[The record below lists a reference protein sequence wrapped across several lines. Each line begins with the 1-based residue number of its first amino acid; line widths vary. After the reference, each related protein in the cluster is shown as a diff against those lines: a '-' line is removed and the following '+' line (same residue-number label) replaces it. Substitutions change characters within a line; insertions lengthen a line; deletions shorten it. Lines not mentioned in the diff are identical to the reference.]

1 MYISNQA
8 DLALLIEKLK
18 GSRLIAIDTEFHYEK
33 TYYAKLCLVQVCNGD
48 IDAIIDPLRIGNLK
62 PLGELLSDPDIVKVF
77 HAGNQDIEILNR
89 VVGVCPSPIFDTQVA
104 AGLLGYPQQL
114 GLSAL
119 VKAFCDV
126 NLAKTD
132 SLTDWTRRPLSPTQI
147 EYAIDD
153 VLYLPQIYDK
163 MAAQLEK
170 SGRMEWLKSDFEHMS
185 DPATYVVDPDQ
196 MWRKVKR
203 VSSLT
208 RKQLA
213 VAQVMASWRER
224 TAQRRNLPRK
234 WVLPD
239 EMIVEVS
246 RRCPTTRESMLEI
259 RGFGDRLA
267 ESSIKEILADIK
279 KALEADPESWPRIAK
294 SSGRQ
299 KEVEGA
305 VDLMATLLHLRAKQ
319 NAVTTQFLCT
329 RDDLVKLAKGEGDE
343 LPLLSGWRYRIVGNE
358 LMQLLEGTIS
368 IAIVDGELVVEKR
381 G

>member
-170 SGRMEWLKSDFEHMS
+170 SGRMEWLKSD
-185 DPATYVVDPDQ
+185 
-196 MWRKVKR
+196 
-203 VSSLT
+203 
-208 RKQLA
+208 
-213 VAQVMASWRER
+213 
-224 TAQRRNLPRK
+224 
-234 WVLPD
+234 
-239 EMIVEVS
+239 
-246 RRCPTTRESMLEI
+246 
-259 RGFGDRLA
+259 
-267 ESSIKEILADIK
+267 
-279 KALEADPESWPRIAK
+279 
-294 SSGRQ
+294 
-299 KEVEGA
+299 
-305 VDLMATLLHLRAKQ
+305 
-319 NAVTTQFLCT
+319 
-329 RDDLVKLAKGEGDE
+329 
-343 LPLLSGWRYRIVGNE
+343 LS
-358 LMQLLEGTIS
+358 T
-368 IAIVDGELVVEKR
+368 
-381 G
+381 